1 MAEGRQISMFDF
13 DFDDDDESK
22 PRGARRFTSW
32 EEVARDLGRLLKE
45 SKFERYLAKQEVQD
59 PGEAD

>member
-22 PRGARRFTSW
+22 PRGARPFTSW
-32 EEVARDLGRLLKE
+32 EEVARDLGRILRE
-45 SKFERYLAKQEVQD
+45 SKFERYLARQEAED
-59 PGEAD
+59 PDKAG